1 MKELLSVS
9 AMRESDAATIANGIP
24 GEELMRRAGEGI
36 FHSLSAWREP
46 VAIVCGSGNNAGD
59 GYVLAVLL
67 HQASVRCELML
78 EKDVFSTDGR
88 LWFDRCASLGIPV
101 RWWREIDSLSG
112 YATVVDCLFGTGF
125 HGAVAGEARRMIGL
139 INRSGAFVLSVDI
152 NSGLNGDS
160 GLAETAVQ
168 SDLTVSIGSYQ
179 PGHFLNQAKDLMK
192 QRINCPIGIKPV
204 KRPCYLLE
212 AEDLLPL
219 FPFRPNFTNKGTWG
233 SVGLAGG
240 SLPYSGAIRLASMAA
255 CAGRSGAGIVRVAA
269 PRSLC
274 PVLAPSILEST
285 LFPLSDRD
293 GSLLFKQDEFDAM
306 LKGLRAVAFGMGVGN
321 TAETQKAVQYFLSG
335 YSGIL
340 ILDAD
345 GLNALSVIGPEWL
358 DHAPGRVILTPHPGE
373 FSRLTGK
380 TTAEVLSDPI
390 GLAERFASR
399 HGVIL
404 LLKGTATVITDGK
417 ETFLSDRGCAGMGT
431 GGSGDVLSG
440 ILASVCAS
448 GSAVRSDED
457 ASASPFDPLLLRT
470 AAAAWLNGRA
480 GELAQERFGDIS
492 MLAGDTAAALPD
504 VFREIR
510 NSVSSE
516 KE

>member
-24 GEELMRRAGEGI
+24 GAELMRRAGEAI

-59 GYVLAVLL
+59 GYVLATLL
-67 HQASVRCELML
+67 RQASVPCELLL
-78 EKDVFSTDGR
+78 EKDAFSPDGR
-88 LWFDRCASLGIPV
+88 LWFDRCAALDIPV
-101 RWWREIDSLSG
+101 RYWREIGSLTG

-125 HGAVAGEARRMIGL
+125 HGSVTGEALRMIGL

-152 NSGLNGDS
+152 NSGLNGDN

-192 QRINCPIGIKPV
+192 QKVNCPIGITPV
-204 KRPCYLLE
+204 KRSFHLLE

-219 FPFRPNFTNKGTWG
+219 FPSRPHFSNKGTWG

-240 SLPYSGAIRLASMAA
+240 SLPYSGAIRLANLAA

-274 PVLAPSILEST
+274 PILASSVLEST

-293 GSLLFKQDEFDAM
+293 GSLLFRQEEFEAM

-321 TAETQKAVQYFLSG
+321 TDETRKAVQYLLTS
-335 YSGIL
+335 YTGIL

-358 DHAPGRVILTPHPGE
+358 DQAPGRVILTPHPGE

-380 TTAEVLSDPI
+380 STAEVLADPI
-390 GLAERFASR
+390 GLAERFASG

-404 LLKGTATVITDGK
+404 LLKGTASVITDGK

-440 ILASVCAS
+440 ILASVCS
-448 GSAVRSDED
+448 SVRSSGD

-470 AAAAWLNGRA
+470 AASAWLNGRA

-492 MLAGDTAAALPD
+492 MLAGDTAAALPE

-510 NSVSSE
+510 NTVSRNESSC
-516 KE
+516 